1 MLLVATFVASI
12 RCFCRNFTK
21 KEIKMNNRKKRAIIL
36 AAVLAVV
43 MLGTVKAIIK
53 THSTRGTQERQKAVQ
68 EADSSQEIELAV
80 LTYHDVGQSE
90 VHYADYD
97 TSHETSWS
105 RPIEATSRGI
115 YPENVKA
122 FKFGSSP
129 DPALIL
135 LFGAGLAIM
144 AFACFFYSKT

>member
-1 MLLVATFVASI
+1 
-12 RCFCRNFTK
+12 
-21 KEIKMNNRKKRAIIL
+21 MNTRKKRAIVL
-36 AAVLAVV
+36 AAVLAIV

-53 THSTRGTQERQKAVQ
+53 THTNRGTLERQKTVQ
-68 EADSSQEIELAV
+68 DADSVQEIELAV
-80 LTYHDVGQSE
+80 LTYHNVGQNE

-129 DPALIL
+129 DPAFILI
-135 LFGAGLAIM
+135 FGAGLAIM